1 MRTANFVYKLL
12 TASGLFFFFGIWV
25 NAQPK
30 LSKLDIDA
38 LKEKVGL
45 VTDRDIYCVD
55 EDILFSAFNLS
66 NKQIRDARWS
76 DILYVEL
83 IDSKGTPIIQQKF
96 AFANSGTDGKLKI
109 PDWIL
114 SGNYYLKAYTRWMR
128 NYSTDE
134 YAYKLISVVNPF
146 RADLI
151 ENTTSLT
158 DTTGLFTK
166 PQIINSI
173 QLKTDKTVVAPR
185 GLVNFSISKGGV
197 SDLAG
202 KVVVSVVK
210 KGTEVKRLMSKSGES
225 SSFVSKFIP
234 ETRGVSISGI
244 VINSADS
251 AALASKLVGLT
262 LYEKSPENLNIS
274 TTPGGNF
281 FFDLGNQEGKREMFI
296 SSKQDDGNVS
306 QSILIDND
314 FSSQKVDLPFV
325 PMSFTPQMRQ
335 LYNSLSINTQVKQR
349 YRELADSVV
358 VQSSPEVKSFYGK
371 PESVVRFD
379 NYIKMPTVGDYFFE
393 LIHKVRIKK
402 DGGKTFLKM
411 YNVMD
416 EMEPYDPLVLIDMV
430 SVFDIDKVLQLDP
443 EKLDRVEIISTPY
456 IRGNITYGGI
466 VSFFSKKHDMAGI
479 DLPSSGRFISYQLL
493 SKANSE
499 TEQLPTSVRIPDLRN
514 CLYWNPGFEI
524 ASGEQKQFSFN
535 VGDDTGAY
543 VIILQGF
550 DNLGKLKTYSF
561 EITVE

>member
-1 MRTANFVYKLL
+1 MKTANFIYKLL
-12 TASGLFFFFGIWV
+12 LGTTCVICLGAWAK
-25 NAQPK
+25 AQPK
-30 LSKLDIDA
+30 LSKIDIDA
-38 LKEKVGL
+38 LKEKVGV

-66 NKQIRDARWS
+66 NKSVRDAQWS
-76 DILYVEL
+76 DILYIEL

-128 NYSTDE
+128 NYSTND
-134 YAYKLISVVNPF
+134 YAYKLISVINPF

-151 ENTTSLT
+151 ENTSFLADTS
-158 DTTGLFTK
+158 GWFTK
-166 PQIINSI
+166 TQTNNSV
-173 QLKTDKTVVAPR
+173 QLKANKTVFAPR
-185 GLVNFSISKGGV
+185 EAVSFSISKGSV

-202 KVVVSVVK
+202 KMVVSVVK
-210 KGTEVKRLMSKSGES
+210 KGTEVKQVLSKSDDTR
-225 SSFVSKFIP
+225 SFVSKFIP

-274 TTPGGNF
+274 TTPDGNF
-281 FFDLGNQEGKREMFI
+281 FFDLGKQDGKREMFI

-335 LYNSLSINTQVKQR
+335 LYNSLSINTQIKQR

-358 VQSSPEVKSFYGK
+358 AQSSPEVKSFYGK

-466 VSFFSKKHDMAGI
+466 VSFFSKKHDMAGV

-493 SKANSE
+493 SGTNSE
-499 TEQLPTSVRIPDLRN
+499 IEQHPTTARIPDLRN

-535 VGDDTGAY
+535 VGDDFGTY
-543 VIILQGF
+543 VIVVQAF
-550 DNLGKLKTYSF
+550 DNFGKLRTYSA